1 MNNKSLTRLLLL
13 SGLVALLVMGLLFDL
28 GATVM
33 SIRNTEGLGLEPWMA
48 VLFPLAGLILV
59 TGGLWLF
66 WRLVSSPEQDR
77 LVGWIYAIVGLL
89 LVFTTPL
96 LFFLPAP
103 MSVYALV
110 QFVSPGSFL
119 FQVAA
124 ILGMAGVFSLV
135 LKRPV
140 ADEAGASDEASA

>member
-1 MNNKSLTRLLLL
+1 MNNKSLSRLLLL
-13 SGLVALLVMGLLFDL
+13 SGLVALLVIGLLFDL

-48 VLFPLAGLILV
+48 VLFPLAGVILV

-66 WRLVSSPEQDR
+66 WYLISRPERDS

-89 LVFTTPL
+89 LVFTTTL
-96 LFFLPAP
+96 LFFLPVP
-103 MSVYALV
+103 MSVYTLV

-124 ILGMAGVFSLV
+124 ILGVAGVFSLV
-135 LKRPV
+135 LRRTDVMEVK
-140 ADEAGASDEASA
+140 EAEEASL

>member
-1 MNNKSLTRLLLL
+1 MNNKSLSRLLLL

-33 SIRNTEGLGLEPWMA
+33 SIRNTEGLGLEPVMA
-48 VLFPLAGLILV
+48 VLFPIAAVILV

-66 WRLVSSPEQDR
+66 WYQVSRPERDR

-89 LVFTTPL
+89 LVFSTTL
-96 LFFLPAP
+96 LFFLPVP

-110 QFVSPGSFL
+110 RFVSPGSFL

-124 ILGMAGVFSLV
+124 ILGVAGVFSLV
-135 LKRPV
+135 LKRTEV
-140 ADEAGASDEASA
+140 KEIKEAEEGSL

>member
-1 MNNKSLTRLLLL
+1 MNNKSLSRLLLL

-48 VLFPLAGLILV
+48 VLFPLAGVILV

-66 WRLVSSPEQDR
+66 WYLISRPERDS

-89 LVFTTPL
+89 LVFTTTL
-96 LFFLPAP
+96 LFFLPVP
-103 MSVYALV
+103 MSVYTLV

-124 ILGMAGVFSLV
+124 ILGVAGVFSLV
-135 LKRPV
+135 LRRTDVMEVK
-140 ADEAGASDEASA
+140 EAEEASL